1 MVRAMVKVTT
11 PSRVHMTLIDLNG
24 ALGRVD
30 GGIGFALRSPSI
42 VVEVERSRSLSV
54 KGELAERAR
63 VAARRVLEKYSLP
76 GAEIRVLSAYPQHVG
91 LGSGTQLSLAVAS
104 GICRAY
110 GIEAGVRELAAVV
123 GRGGTSGIGVAA
135 FEGGGFIL
143 DGGHSKREKPE
154 FLPSSA
160 SRAKPAP
167 LVMRHDFPDWDVAL
181 VLPKPGHR
189 VSGGREVNIFQ
200 RFCPIPISQVE
211 RLSHVILIKLLPAL
225 VEQDIAAFGEAVNML
240 QSLGFKEV
248 EVMLQAPNVR
258 EILALCQR
266 LSYGAGLS
274 SFGPVIYAFP
284 KDVEEFLRVMRSRS
298 DVRTVWLTKANNE
311 GARVE

>member
-1 MVRAMVKVTT
+1 MVRVSA
-11 PSRVHMTLIDLNG
+11 PARVHMTLIDLNG

-30 GGIGFALRSPSI
+30 GGIGLALRSPRM
-42 VVEVERSRSLSV
+42 VVEVERSKRLSAE
-54 KGELAERAR
+54 GELAERALS
-63 VAARRVLEKYSLP
+63 VARRVLEAYSLP

-91 LGSGTQLSLAVAS
+91 LGSGTQLSLAVAK
-104 GICRAY
+104 GMCEAY
-110 GIEAGVRELAAVV
+110 GIEASARELASVA

-167 LVMRHDFPDWDVAL
+167 LVMRRDFPEWDVAL
-181 VLPKPGHR
+181 VLPEPEQR
-189 VSGGREVNIFQ
+189 VFGTREVSIFQ
-200 RFCPIPISQVE
+200 RFCPVPIGQVE
-211 RLSHVILIKLLPAL
+211 RLSHVILMKLLPAL
-225 VEQDIAAFGEAVNML
+225 AEEDIESFGGAVNL
-240 QSLGFKEV
+240 IQQIGFKEI

-274 SFGPVIYAFP
+274 SFGPVIYALP
-284 KDVEEFLRVMRSRS
+284 RDTERFLKALSSRR
-298 DVRTVWLTKANNE
+298 DVRRVWLTRADNR
-311 GARVE
+311 GAVVE